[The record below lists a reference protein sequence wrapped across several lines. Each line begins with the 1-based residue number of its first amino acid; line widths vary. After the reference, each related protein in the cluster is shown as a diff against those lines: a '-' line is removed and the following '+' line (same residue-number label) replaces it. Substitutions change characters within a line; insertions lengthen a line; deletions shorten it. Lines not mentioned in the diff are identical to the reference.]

1 MAETRPNDLTIFDG
15 LIISNWS
22 RPIFEEMAAGGLA
35 GANCTCAVWEG
46 FEATMG
52 NIAQWKRRFRE
63 HGDLIVQARSAAD
76 IRAAKADGK
85 TGIALGFQ
93 NSWPIE
99 DDLDRLWLFQDLG
112 VRTIQM
118 TYNTQN
124 LVGAGCWEAVDP
136 GLSGYGKRLVAEMNA
151 AGVLVD
157 LSHVGAQTSKDAV
170 ATSKR
175 PVAYTHVAP
184 AGMKDHPRNK
194 PDDMLKRVSDGGGFV
209 GVALYAPFL
218 PKGDASDLDDC
229 VDVLSYVVDL
239 LGQDRVGLGTD
250 FTQGYGPDFFEWL
263 RRDKGVGA
271 GVAGPMNNTRPANP
285 KGLDGMADYPN
296 LAAALSRRGWDDAL
310 IRKVMGENWL
320 AFLDDAWTPEP

>member
-1 MAETRPNDLTIFDG
+1 MADDLTIFDG
-15 LIISNWS
+15 LIISNWG
-22 RPIFEEMAAGGLA
+22 RPVFEEMAAGGLA

-52 NIAQWKRRFRE
+52 NIARWKRRLRE
-63 HGDLIVQARSAAD
+63 ESDLIVQARSADD
-76 IRAAKADGK
+76 IRQAKAAGK
-85 TGIALGFQ
+85 TGVALGFQ

-99 DDLDRLWLFQDLG
+99 DDLDNVWLFHDVG
-112 VRTIQM
+112 VRTIQL

-124 LVGAGCWEAVDP
+124 LVGAGCWESNDP
-136 GLSGYGKRLVAEMNA
+136 GLSDYGRRLVALLNE

-157 LSHVGAQTSKDAV
+157 LSHVGEQTSKDAA

-194 PDDMLKRVSDGGGFV
+194 SDDMLRRISDGGGFV

-229 VDVLSYVVDL
+229 VDVLNYVVDL
-239 LGQDRVGLGTD
+239 LGEDRVGLGTD
-250 FTQGYGPDFFEWL
+250 FTQGYGPEFFEWL
-263 RRDKGVGA
+263 RRDKGIGE
-271 GVAGPMNNTRPANP
+271 GVAGPMTNTRPSNP
-285 KGLDGMADYPN
+285 KGLDGMSDYPN
-296 LAAALSRRGWDDAL
+296 LVEALRRRGWDDLL
-310 IRKVMGENWL
+310 IAKVMGENWV
-320 AFLDDAWTPEP
+320 AFLDDAWKPA

>member
-1 MAETRPNDLTIFDG
+1 MAAAPLIFDG
-15 LIISNWS
+15 LIISNWG
-22 RPIFEEMAAGGLA
+22 RPVFEEMAAGGLA

-52 NIAQWKRRFRE
+52 NIARWKRRFIE
-63 HGDLIVQARSAAD
+63 DGDLIVQARSAAD
-76 IRAAKADGK
+76 IRAAKAAGK
-85 TGIALGFQ
+85 TGVALGFQ

-99 DDLDRLWLFQDLG
+99 DDLDRLWLFHDVG
-112 VRTIQM
+112 VRTIQL

-124 LVGAGCWEAVDP
+124 LVGAGCWETTDP
-136 GLSGYGKRLVAEMNA
+136 GLSDYGKRLVGEMNE

-157 LSHVGAQTSKDAV
+157 LSHVGEQTSKDAV
-170 ATSKR
+170 ETSKR

-194 PDDMLKRVSDGGGFV
+194 SDDMLQRVSGSGGFV

-239 LGQDRVGLGTD
+239 LGEDRVGLGTD
-250 FTQGYGPDFFEWL
+250 FTQGYGPGFFEWL
-263 RRDKGVGA
+263 RRDKGIGA
-271 GVAGPMNNTRPANP
+271 GVAGPISNSRPANP
-285 KGLDGMADYPN
+285 KGLDGMSDYPN
-296 LAAALSRRGWDDAL
+296 LVEALAKRGWNQAL
-310 IRKVMGENWL
+310 IAKVMGENWL
-320 AFLDDAWTPEP
+320 TFLDDAWSPQA

>member
-1 MAETRPNDLTIFDG
+1 MARDLVIFDG
-15 LIISNWS
+15 LIISNWG
-22 RPIFEEMAAGGLA
+22 RPVFEEMAAGGLA

-52 NIAQWKRRFRE
+52 NIARWKRSFID
-63 HGDLIVQARSAAD
+63 HGDLIVQARSAED
-76 IRAAKADGK
+76 IRAAKAAGK

-99 DDLDRLWLFQDLG
+99 DDLDRVWLFQDLG

-124 LVGAGCWEAVDP
+124 LAGAGCWEAIDP
-136 GLSGYGKRLVAEMNA
+136 GLSGYGRRLAAEMNK
-151 AGVLVD
+151 AGILID
-157 LSHVGAQTSKDAV
+157 LSHVGEQTSKDAV
-170 ATSKR
+170 DVSKR

-184 AGMKDHPRNK
+184 AGMKEHPRNK
-194 PDDMLKRVSDGGGFV
+194 SDDMLKRVHGSGGFV

-239 LGQDRVGLGTD
+239 LGEDRVGLGTD

-271 GVAGPMNNTRPANP
+271 GVGGPITTTRPANP
-285 KGLDGMADYPN
+285 KGLDGMAEYPN
-296 LAAALSRRGWDDAL
+296 LAEAMAQRGWNDAL
-310 IRKVMGENWL
+310 IAKVMGQNWL
-320 AFLDDAWTPEP
+320 AFLEDAWTPEG

>member
-1 MAETRPNDLTIFDG
+1 MRQELTIFDG
-15 LIISNWS
+15 LIISNWG
-22 RPIFEEMAAGGLA
+22 RPVFEEMAAGGLA

-46 FEATMG
+46 FTATMG
-52 NIAQWKRRFRE
+52 NIARWKRQFNQN
-63 HGDLIVQARSAAD
+63 GDLIVQARSAQD
-76 IRAAKADGK
+76 VRDAKAAGK

-99 DDLDRLWLFQDLG
+99 DDLDRVWLFQDLG
-112 VRTIQM
+112 VRTIQL

-136 GLSGYGKRLVAEMNA
+136 GLSGYGKRLLAEMNE
-151 AGVLVD
+151 AGILAD
-157 LSHVGAQTSKDAV
+157 LSHVGEQTSKDAV
-170 ATSKR
+170 EASKR

-184 AGMKDHPRNK
+184 AGMKAHARNK
-194 PDDMLKRVSDGGGFV
+194 SDDMLKRVSGSGGFV

-239 LGQDRVGLGTD
+239 LGPDRVGLGTD
-250 FTQGYGPDFFEWL
+250 FTQGYGPAFFEWL

-271 GVAGPMNNTRPANP
+271 GVAGPIANTRPANP
-285 KGLDGMADYPN
+285 KGLDGMAEYPN
-296 LAAALSRRGWDDAL
+296 LASTLKRRGWDDGL
-310 IRKVMGENWL
+310 IAGVMGENWL
-320 AFLDDAWTPEP
+320 TFLDDAWRPL